1 MGRVLQFCMIAIL
14 LIHPVYADLPAGATI
29 HQLDNGLQVLLI
41 ENHILPM
48 TGVNV
53 VVKTGSAYETFATS
67 GMSHMLEHLLF
78 NGTATRSQKEL
89 YDAVDLIGG
98 YNNANTSEFYTNFMM
113 VTPADKIREGMEI
126 QADMLF
132 NSILPEDKFD
142 KEKGIVLEEIAQS
155 ISKPSTQLER
165 NKNSVLYPGHAL
177 SLPTLGTYATI
188 KSLKRDDVYR
198 YYKNNYV
205 PNNMI
210 MNVIGN
216 FDSGQM
222 LKMIHEIYG
231 SYRPDQ
237 VMRPDVKGWRTDTA
251 PLPQTKSGSDR
262 PVHRFYEGDMIQ
274 IHLFYYLAGY
284 DVSQAF
290 AELLDADMTKKAD
303 LIKENIE
310 NILPGQLSRVQTTV
324 RTNPVAAHLEV
335 TLTVQPQGPIQE
347 LVNASQAEIQKLRF
361 SVSPEFV
368 SYHITKARTDFLQ
381 NLEKPHMFGIY
392 NAETFAIAGIE
403 AVLNGNDASEYQKA
417 AALLNT
423 FKLDSKPLILINHPR
438 FVSSATDTTSV
449 ANDKKYVDPESG
461 LTLIVRQNPASQL
474 LAIHMLF
481 KHKARFESEYGKDA
495 AKILHDCLEQRLTSP
510 ENQKISQKYGFTFT
524 VNDNPYIPMD
534 DIYLHP
540 DFSYIRAEGLADDYS
555 AAINYLNN
563 QLANFRPSNVEY
575 ERAVVKFGDS
585 GMMRMNRQKGQDIF
599 NKSYEEIIYE
609 PEKYAEGPA
618 KPGYDQLVN
627 FSSVFFTPA
636 NMIVSVVSP
645 GKPAEIFEIYK
656 NFRAGES
663 PFKPETSSAYDR
675 SFVLLHEPL
684 MKEVSGGGDQAFL
697 FWGYTREIP
706 EDDKPALTALSL
718 VLSDTIVFDIREK
731 QGRAYRMR
739 AGIDIGS
746 NRALFYINLGT
757 RPENVDPI
765 LKQTANFFNPGIVQS
780 LTAEQLTKSLNMYIG
795 RMMFRRLSSINQA
808 YYLGHSLYFYNDINY
823 DRNFHQELANVT
835 LEQVK
840 KLAEKY
846 LTYTNTATVI
856 VR

>member
-1 MGRVLQFCMIAIL
+1 MGRVLQLCMIAIL
-14 LIHPVYADLPAGATI
+14 LSHPIYADLPAGASI

-41 ENHILPM
+41 ENHMLPM

-78 NGTATRSQKEL
+78 NGTMTRSQKEL

-98 YNNANTSEFYTNFMM
+98 YNNANTSEFHTNFMM
-113 VTPADKIREGMEI
+113 VTPAGKIREGMEI

-132 NSILPEDKFD
+132 NSTLPEDKFD

-155 ISKPSTQLER
+155 ISKPATQLER
-165 NKNSVLYPGHAL
+165 NKNSVLYPDHAL

-188 KSLKRDDVYR
+188 KSLKRDDVYN

-216 FDSGQM
+216 FDTEQM
-222 LKMIHEIYG
+222 LKMINEIYG
-231 SYRPDQ
+231 NYRPDQ
-237 VMRPDVKGWRTDTA
+237 VMRPDVKGWRTGTA
-251 PLPQTKSGSDR
+251 PLLETEDGGDR
-262 PVHRFYEGDMIQ
+262 PVHRFYEGDMVQ
-274 IHLFYYLAGY
+274 IHLFYSLAEY
-284 DVSQAF
+284 DISQAF
-290 AELLDADMTKKAD
+290 SGLLDADMTKKAD
-303 LIKENIE
+303 VIKENIE
-310 NILPGQLSRVQTTV
+310 KIIPGQLPRLQTSISI
-324 RTNPVAAHLEV
+324 NPVAAHLDV
-335 TLTVQPQGPIQE
+335 TLTVQPQGQIQE
-347 LVNASQAEIQKLRF
+347 IVNACQAEMQKLRF
-361 SVSPEFV
+361 SVSPEIV

-403 AVLNGNDASEYQKA
+403 AVLNAHDATEYHKA
-417 AALLNT
+417 AESLNT
-423 FKLDSKPLILINHPR
+423 FRLDGKPLILINHPKLA
-438 FVSSATDTTSV
+438 SSVTDTASL
-449 ANDKKYVDPESG
+449 AKDEKFVDAESG

-481 KHKARFESEYGKDA
+481 KHKAQFESEYGKDA

-510 ENQKISQKYGFTFT
+510 ENQKISQKFGFSFT

-540 DFSYIRAEGLADDYS
+540 DFSYVRAEGLADDYS
-555 AAINYLNN
+555 AAIDFLNN
-563 QLANFRPSNVEY
+563 RLANFTPSRMEY
-575 ERAVVKFGDS
+575 DRAVGKFADS
-585 GMMRMNRQKGQDIF
+585 GMMRMNRQKGQDVF
-599 NKSYEEIIYE
+599 NNIYTEVIYE
-609 PEKYAEGPA
+609 PAKYSEATA
-618 KPGYDQLVN
+618 KPAYDQLVN
-627 FSSVFFTPA
+627 FSSAFFTPA

-645 GKPAEIFEIYK
+645 GKPGEIFEIYK
-656 NFRAGES
+656 NFKAGNIPVS
-663 PFKPETSSAYDR
+663 PDTSSAYDR
-675 SFVLLHEPL
+675 SFVLLDDPV
-684 MKEVSGGGDQAFL
+684 KREVSGGGDQAFL

-718 VLSDTIVFDIREK
+718 VLSDTIIFDIREK

-739 AGIDIGS
+739 AGVDIGS

-765 LKQTANFFNPGIVQS
+765 LNQMTNFFNPGIVQS

-808 YYLGHSLYFYNDINY
+808 YYLGHSLYFHNDIYY
-823 DRNFHQELANVT
+823 DRNFHQKLEKVT

-840 KLAEKY
+840 KMAEKY